1 MIRLKV
7 REMIQIKNMSMAKLS
22 RKADISYNTIQAICN
37 NPQHDV
43 SITVLHRIAQALGVS
58 VCDLIEETKEEI

>member
-1 MIRLKV
+1 
-7 REMIQIKNMSMAKLS
+7 MAKLS

-37 NPQHDV
+37 NPQHNV